1 MAASSVSIARL
12 LSASVSLSRLAENR
26 IRTVLR
32 IGGDMG
38 VVNKAEGQDGTDELD
53 GFDPQTKADR

>member
-1 MAASSVSIARL
+1 MSTVSIARL
-12 LSASVSLSRLAENR
+12 LSASVSLSRLAEQR
-26 IRTVLR
+26 IRSVLK

-38 VVNKAEGQDGTDELD
+38 IVNKAEGQSDTVELD